1 MPNRLI
7 APGATIALVAVALLL
22 PIALMVILGTAALLG
37 SMGDP
42 TAGRVLGWI
51 ALGIGIAWL
60 VDLVALVILQA
71 IGSLVERSTVE
82 MTNDEA
88 RMSK

>member
-1 MPNRLI
+1 MSNRLI
-7 APGATIALVAVALLL
+7 GPGATIALVAVALLL
-22 PIALMVILGTAALLG
+22 PIALVVILGTAALLG

-51 ALGIGIAWL
+51 GLGLGIVWL

-71 IGSLVERSTVE
+71 LTSLADRGGNEPAE
-82 MTNDEA
+82 PPA
-88 RMSK
+88 